1 MKPDFG
7 VYIYK
12 KRANEGNFTFQNLK
26 FKEIIKLDDD
36 QFSFFTIYFHNE
48 IEYALSLDF
57 DTRILDQL
65 ILKISENFVGDDYSK
80 LLSFVSDSSISNEEY
95 KFKDY
100 QIEVSVN
107 TLAGP
112 IFSNSNEYY
121 APFIIT
127 QIIDAGTFNVSY
139 V

>member
-7 VYIYK
+7 VYLYQK
-12 KRANEGNFTFQNLK
+12 GSNEGNFTFQSLK
-26 FKEIIKLDDD
+26 FEEIIKLDDD

-57 DTRILDQL
+57 DNRILDQL
-65 ILKISENFVGDDYSK
+65 ILKISENFVRDDYSR
-80 LLSFVSDSSISNEEY
+80 LLSFVSDGSISNEEY

-100 QIEVSVN
+100 QIEVTVN

-127 QIIDAGTFNVSY
+127 RIIDAGTFNESY